1 MIDILSRSPF
11 EISADAG
18 VGPDP
23 DTSLWATKV
32 EILLQHLAKMAT

>member
-1 MIDILSRSPF
+1 MQASVLNPEIKAAVLMIDILSRSPF

-23 DTSLWATKV
+23 DTSL
-32 EILLQHLAKMAT
+32 